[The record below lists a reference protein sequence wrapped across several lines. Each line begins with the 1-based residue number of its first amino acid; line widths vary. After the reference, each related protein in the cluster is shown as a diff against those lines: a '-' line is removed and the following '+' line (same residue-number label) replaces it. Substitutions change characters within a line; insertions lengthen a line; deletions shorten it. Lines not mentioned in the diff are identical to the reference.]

1 MTLTRWS
8 AADLPDGAAR
18 DEIRTALDVTL
29 LVEAGA
35 GSGKTTMLVDRMLA
49 LLAAGKARPENLAA
63 VTFTRKAASHLR
75 RRFQSALEAA
85 TWSEKNALRKRRI
98 DEARGALDRLTL
110 GTIDSFCALLLSER
124 PLEAGIDPAALR
136 VELQEAALFRART
149 FREYVGTLADAR
161 SPVAALFALGV
172 TMRELEDSFELY
184 AEYPDVVPVVAD
196 PLALPDFSLV
206 RRAVEDFL
214 KRVIPLVPGAAD
226 DSGRDDVQRALIDAK
241 FIRELPEYATP
252 GGFARLLRT
261 LRKTP
266 QRKAQFTWGD
276 RSVGKRVIDEFEA
289 LRQNVV
295 KPALAEWQLALHE
308 RIYAVLRP
316 ALQHLAAQR
325 AGNGPFTYADLLLA
339 TRDLLRDFP
348 AVRRTFAGRFTHL
361 LVDEFQDTDPLQ
373 AEILL
378 YLSSDDFD
386 EKDVSRLKP
395 RAGSLFVVGD
405 PKQSIYRF
413 RRADIA
419 AYMSF
424 RRTLVASGGRI
435 VPLTANF
442 RAVPALT
449 GVANEVFRDVFPLL
463 ADERQAAFS
472 PLEPVR
478 PDPGPASGAFRLLST
493 VERNPDDIAR
503 FVRWA
508 VDSQWLVACDG
519 PERASRFGDFL
530 VLTRTRE
537 HLDVYARAFEAL
549 GIPVDVSGS
558 RALPISKGLAQLRPF
573 LSAIQDPDDDVSVVA
588 FLSGPLSGVD
598 DDALYRFR
606 RAGGR
611 FSYLVEPPPG
621 ADPRIAR
628 GLDLLAKARKDVNA
642 HPAGAALGL
651 ICDRL
656 GLVARLA
663 AGPEG
668 RTASGN
674 LLKVLALARRLTS
687 EGLSFRDVVERI
699 AEDAPA
705 LDLEEMSVEPVDADA
720 VRLMNLH
727 RAKGLEAPIVVLAEL
742 SAWRKPE
749 PRRHVARGAA
759 GSRGWFTAGYWM
771 RPDDRAP
778 QWVVTATPPDWDSR
792 RAEEAAFE
800 EAEKTRLLYVAATRA
815 RDTLVVSLREDKPEA
830 GAWAPLRL
838 GLKELPTAVAELRV
852 FVPAKTPP
860 LAAELPEARKRIL
873 EGRLRAA
880 SPSFAVTPVTVLA
893 KKEGPR
899 APAAAE
905 NARGV
910 AWGRALHQLLEAA
923 MRTPGLALGPVAENL
938 LREEELGPELL
949 DEVLRVATSVTSSP
963 LWARA
968 RKAKRRFVEA
978 PFAMMVPSAELG
990 VSDGP
995 EETLLKGAIDLLFE
1009 EEGVWHI
1016 VDWKSDAVGDN
1027 LAALVAHY
1035 APQIAHYRK
1044 AWESLTKQRAVAG
1057 LYFMDNGHLEWLEE
1071 RGREDSLKGV
1081 RGAGAAEPEAGA
1093 PQAQR
1098 RHPIQASLPF
1108 EED

>member
-1 MTLTRWS
+1 MDLTREK
-8 AADLPDGAAR
+8 AVGLPDGAAR
-18 DEIRTALDVTL
+18 DTIRTALDATL

-49 LLAAGKARPENLAA
+49 LLAAGRALPEHLAA

-85 TWSEKNALRKRRI
+85 ARSEKDAIRRKCL

-110 GTIDSFCALLLSER
+110 GTIDAFCALLLSER

-149 FREYVGTLADAR
+149 FREYVGTLADGR
-161 SPVAALFALGV
+161 GPVAPLLALGV
-172 TMRELEDSFELY
+172 TMKELEDSFELY
-184 AEYPDVVPVVAD
+184 AEYPDVEPVVAD
-196 PLALPDFSLV
+196 PLALPDFLGT
-206 RRAVEDFL
+206 REEVEDFL
-214 KRVIPLVPGAAD
+214 ERAIPLVPPEPGPE
-226 DSGRDDVQRALIDAK
+226 GRDELQTKLLGARDLLQ
-241 FIRELPEYATP
+241 LPEYATP
-252 GGFARLLRT
+252 AGFARLLRT
-261 LRKTP
+261 LRPHGGVTQKRWP
-266 QRKAQFTWGD
+266 DKALA
-276 RSVGKRVIDEFEA
+276 KRLGQEYET
-289 LRQNVV
+289 LRQGVI

-316 ALQHLAAQR
+316 ALQHLAARR
-325 AGNGPFTYADLLLA
+325 AGTGPFTYADLLLA

-348 AVRRTFAGRFTHL
+348 AVRRAFSARFTHL

-378 YLSSDDFD
+378 YLTSDDFD
-386 EKDVSRLKP
+386 EKDVTRLKP
-395 RAGSLFVVGD
+395 RTGSLFVVGD

-419 AYMSF
+419 SYMNF
-424 RRTLVASGGRI
+424 RRALVASGGRI

-449 GVANEVFRDVFPLL
+449 GAANEVFRKLFPPL
-463 ADERQAAFS
+463 ANETQAAFS
-472 PLEPVR
+472 PLEAVR
-478 PDPGPASGAFRLLST
+478 PDPGPVSGAFRLLST
-493 VERNPDDIAR
+493 AERNPEDVAR

-508 VDSQWLVACDG
+508 VDSRWLVACDG
-519 PERASRFGDFL
+519 PERSARFGDFL
-530 VLTRTRE
+530 VLTRTRD
-537 HLDVYARAFEAL
+537 HLDDYARAFESL
-549 GIPVDVSGS
+549 GVPVDVSGS
-558 RALPISKGLAQLRPF
+558 RALPIARGLAQLRPF
-573 LSAIQDPDDDVSVVA
+573 LSAIQDPDDHVSAVA
-588 FLSGPLSGVD
+588 FLSGPLCGVD
-598 DDALYRFR
+598 DAALHAFR
-606 RAGGR
+606 RLGGR
-611 FSYLVEPPPG
+611 FSCLVDPPAG

-628 GLDLLAKARKDVNA
+628 GLSLLAKSRKDLSA
-642 HPAGAALGL
+642 HSAGAALGL

-687 EGLSFRDVVERI
+687 EGLSFRDVVERL

-727 RAKGLEAPIVVLAEL
+727 RAKGLEAPIVILAEL
-742 SAWRKPE
+742 SAWRKPD

-778 QWVVTATPPDWDSR
+778 QWAVSAVPPDWDAR
-792 RAEEAAFE
+792 RAEEGAFE
-800 EAEKTRLLYVAATRA
+800 EAERTRLLYVAATRA

-830 GAWAPLRL
+830 GAWAPLRF
-838 GLKELPTAVAELRV
+838 GLKALPAAVAEPRASA
-852 FVPAKTPP
+852 PAKTPP
-860 LAAELPEARKRIL
+860 LAAALPDAREQIA

-880 SPSFAVTPVTVLA
+880 IPSFAVTPVTKIA

-899 APAAAE
+899 APSAAE
-905 NARGV
+905 EAHGT
-910 AWGRALHQLLEAA
+910 AWGRVMHQLLEAA
-923 MRTPGLALGPVAENL
+923 MRAPGLELRPFARNL

-949 DEVLRVATSVTSSP
+949 DEALRVAASVTSSP

-968 RKAKRRFVEA
+968 EKAKRRYVEA

-990 VSDGP
+990 VSGGP
-995 EETLLKGAIDLLFE
+995 EETLLKGAIDLVFE

-1016 VDWKSDAVGDN
+1016 VDWKSDVVGDN
-1027 LAALVAHY
+1027 LAALAAHY
-1035 APQIAHYRK
+1035 APQVEHYRK
-1044 AWESLTKQRAVAG
+1044 AWEALTKQRAVAG

-1071 RGREDSLKGV
+1071 GK
-1081 RGAGAAEPEAGA
+1081 PGA
-1093 PQAQR
+1093 PQAQGR
-1098 RHPIQASLPF
+1098 RPVQASLPF
-1108 EED
+1108 EEN